1 MANNFF
7 TTTTEPVITTGA
19 TPFGADDAM
28 FDWTPILVPKG
39 ACALASISGYI
50 MGKNGD
56 DQATS
61 AILDLFFAKSID
73 GVAPP
78 TIGTINS
85 AITKANAVA
94 FRRHLIGYMSLD
106 MDERTDSTD
115 PLASYNAF
123 GLAFNDA
130 KNNSYNPIIM
140 QAEALPGD
148 TGFQTIYV
156 AGAAQ
161 AAFDFGTG
169 VICDGENAAD
179 NLAIAIDD
187 NGEPAGAS
195 IALDTFAVG
204 DEVVLADNTRIG
216 TITALTNVLMTVDA
230 APSTLADGAEIV
242 PKFPLRLTFGW
253 KY

>member
-19 TPFGADDAM
+19 TPFTADDAM
-28 FDWTPILVPKG
+28 FDWTPIQIPKG
-39 ACALASISGYI
+39 SCALASISGYI

-56 DQATS
+56 DQATGG
-61 AILDLFFAKSID
+61 ILDLFFAKSIN

-78 TIGTINS
+78 TIGTINLT
-85 AITKANAVA
+85 ITKANAVA

-123 GLAFNDA
+123 GLAFNSTV
-130 KNNSYNPIIM
+130 NNSYNPIIM
-140 QAEALPGD
+140 QGEALSGD

-169 VICDGENAAD
+169 VFCDGENAAD
-179 NLAIAIDD
+179 NLAIVID
-187 NGEPAGAS
+187 NGSGAAS
-195 IALDTFAVG
+195 IALDTLAIG
-204 DEVVLADNTRIG
+204 DEVVLANDTRIG
-216 TITALTNVLMTVDA
+216 AITALTNVLMTVDA
-230 APSTLADGAEIV
+230 APATLADGAEIV

-253 KY
+253 EY

>member
-19 TPFGADDAM
+19 TAFTADDAM
-28 FDWTPILVPKG
+28 FDWTPIQIPKG
-39 ACALASISGYI
+39 SCALASISGYI

-61 AILDLFFAKSID
+61 GILDLFFAKSIN

-85 AITKANAVA
+85 GISKANAVA

-123 GLAFNDA
+123 GLAFNSTV
-130 KNNSYNPIIM
+130 NNSYNPIIM
-140 QAEALPGD
+140 QGEALSGD

-161 AAFDFGTG
+161 AGFDFGTG
-169 VICDGENAAD
+169 VLCAGENAAG
-179 NLAIAIDD
+179 NLAIVID
-187 NGEPAGAS
+187 NGSGAAS
-195 IALDTFAVG
+195 IALDTFAIG
-204 DEVVLADNTRIG
+204 DEVVLADDTRIG
-216 TITALTNVLMTVDA
+216 TITALTNVLMTVDT
-230 APSTLADGAEIV
+230 APATLADNAELV

-253 KY
+253 EY

>member
-19 TPFGADDAM
+19 TAFGADDAM
-28 FDWTPILVPKG
+28 FDWTPIKVPKG
-39 ACALASISGYI
+39 SCALASISGYI

-61 AILDLFFAKSID
+61 GIIDLFFAKSID

-123 GLAFNDA
+123 GLAFNSTV
-130 KNNSYNPIIM
+130 NNSYNPIIM
-140 QAEALPGD
+140 QAEALSGD

-169 VICDGENAAD
+169 VLCAGENAAD
-179 NLAIAIDD
+179 NLAIVID
-187 NGEPAGAS
+187 NGSGAAS

-204 DEVVLADNTRIG
+204 DEVVLADDTRIG
-216 TITALTNVLMTVDA
+216 TITALTNVLMTVNA
-230 APSTLADGAEIV
+230 APGTLADNAEIV

-253 KY
+253 EY

>member
-19 TPFGADDAM
+19 TAFGADDAM
-28 FDWTPILVPKG
+28 FDWTPIQIPKG
-39 ACALASISGYI
+39 SCALASISGYI

-61 AILDLFFAKSID
+61 GIIDLFFARSIN

-78 TIGTINS
+78 TIGTINN
-85 AITKANAVA
+85 AISKANAVA

-115 PLASYNAF
+115 PLGSYNAF
-123 GLAFNDA
+123 GLAFNSTI
-130 KNNSYNPIIM
+130 NNSYNPIIM
-140 QAEALPGD
+140 EAEALSGD

-156 AGAAQ
+156 AGASQ

-169 VICDGENAAD
+169 VLAAGENAAD
-179 NLAIAIDD
+179 NLAVVID
-187 NGEPAGAS
+187 NGSGAAS
-195 IALDTFAVG
+195 IALDTFAIG
-204 DEVVLADNTRIG
+204 DEVVLADGKRIG

-230 APSTLADGAEIV
+230 APVVIVNDAEIL
-242 PKFPLRLTFGW
+242 PKFPLRFIFGW
-253 KY
+253 QY

>member
-7 TTTTEPVITTGA
+7 TTTTEPVITSGA
-19 TPFGADDAM
+19 TAFGADDAM
-28 FDWTPILVPKG
+28 FDWTPIQIPKG
-39 ACALASISGYI
+39 SCALASISGYI

-56 DQATS
+56 DQATGG
-61 AILDLFFAKSID
+61 IIDLFFARSIN

-85 AITKANAVA
+85 AISKANAVA

-123 GLAFNDA
+123 GLAFNSTI
-130 KNNSYNPIIM
+130 NNSYNPIIM
-140 QAEALPGD
+140 DAEALSGD

-169 VICDGENAAD
+169 VLCAGENAAD
-179 NLAIAIDD
+179 NLAIVID
-187 NGEPAGAS
+187 NGSGAAS
-195 IALDTFAVG
+195 IALDTFAIG
-204 DEVVLADNTRIG
+204 DEVVLADDTRIG
-216 TITALTNVLMTVDA
+216 TITALTNVLMTVDTVPA
-230 APSTLADGAEIV
+230 TLADNAELV
-242 PKFPLRLTFGW
+242 PKFPLRFRFGW
-253 KY
+253 EY